1 MQEYLQHR
9 LNLFYKYWQE
19 MACLAAIFSREF
31 WLCSLHPTAAD
42 FLPSDPSVGKAGVHA
57 ELWCVS
63 LLPCG
68 DDGSLFSFSLLAV
81 LFFYVLLFSFFPSFS
96 GERKSV
102 LLHWWESLWIA
113 KPQQCVLYF
122 IQRRGA
128 RRFVAGSRLPALLR
142 YMETALLGLGF
153 C

>member
-1 MQEYLQHR
+1 
-9 LNLFYKYWQE
+9 
-19 MACLAAIFSREF
+19 MACLAAVFSREF

-68 DDGSLFSFSLLAV
+68 DDGSLFLFFFFIGSAF
-81 LFFYVLLFSFFPSFS
+81 FFYVLLFSSFPSFS
-96 GERKSV
+96 GESKSV

-113 KPQQCVLYF
+113 KPQQYVLYF
-122 IQRRGA
+122 IQRGERAGLWLEA
-128 RRFVAGSRLPALLR
+128 GCLDRCVTWKPRSLASAFVRSVV
-142 YMETALLGLGF
+142 
-153 C
+153 